1 EVLHR
6 EGDHVAAGDVIATFK
21 DEMYQADLAEARS
34 ALQIAEGEVARHTQ
48 EGDAAAMFEAQSR
61 REELKVKLASKQE
74 QLSKTLLRSP
84 IAGTIVTPHIE
95 QRVGQALSR
104 GAELAVVA
112 DAENVT
118 AEVAVPEADAA
129 LVSAGDRAA
138 LKMNPFP
145 TQVFRGQVQ
154 RIGAELRQEGEKSFV
169 IAEAS
174 VPNPDGNLRA
184 GMLGSAKVSV
194 GTRRLATAIFR
205 KPLRYL
211 WLKIWPLLP

>member
-1 EVLHR
+1 
-6 EGDHVAAGDVIATFK
+6 
-21 DEMYQADLAEARS
+21 
-34 ALQIAEGEVARHTQ
+34 
-48 EGDAAAMFEAQSR
+48 
-61 REELKVKLASKQE
+61 
-74 QLSKTLLRSP
+74 
-84 IAGTIVTPHIE
+84 
-95 QRVGQALSR
+95 
-104 GAELAVVA
+104 
-112 DAENVT
+112 
-118 AEVAVPEADAA
+118 VAVPEADAA

-169 IAEAS
+169 IAEAR